1 MSLVTQTLK
10 FISNVNTSYI
20 TPTKYY
26 HSSKKI
32 SLKKTPM
39 YKILDYTD
47 KKIIIAKNLWEIT
60 ISCFSQLKLTIS
72 SAILRYHPILGSVFV
87 RGFMYRIQ
95 MTM

>member
-1 MSLVTQTLK
+1 
-10 FISNVNTSYI
+10 
-20 TPTKYY
+20 
-26 HSSKKI
+26 
-32 SLKKTPM
+32 M

-87 RGFMYRIQ
+87 GGFMYRIQ

>member
-1 MSLVTQTLK
+1 
-10 FISNVNTSYI
+10 
-20 TPTKYY
+20 
-26 HSSKKI
+26 
-32 SLKKTPM
+32 M

-87 RGFMYRIQ
+87 GGLYVSNTNDYVDELNDNDRSCDIRMSTTNPDGNL
-95 MTM
+95 